1 MIPVFIPAPCA
12 TRFVETCN
20 PLEYTRRALGRACGL
35 LCGILILSANSSAAP
50 ETNPQPL
57 FQAQY
62 EGKYSG
68 MTIKSERKLSRNAD
82 GSYRLDS
89 EVKNFIASIRESSEF
104 ELSATSQ
111 LQPQRYEYARKVLGY
126 KAYDSIDFD
135 WQQQQAD
142 TQRKDK
148 PKRARRLALEG
159 NELDPALYQLQLQ
172 ADLYNGKTELS
183 YRVAKTNKIKSLAF
197 EIVGKDVFT
206 LAETAH
212 NTLKIVL
219 INPDNDKNTTIWVIP
234 DLSYQIA
241 KIEHVEENGDTFT
254 IRLTGFNQ
262 QEVQLHEFYRKTR
275 NN

>member
-1 MIPVFIPAPCA
+1 MFIPTPHPRRFFYVRKPLGYSRPALRRICA
-12 TRFVETCN
+12 
-20 PLEYTRRALGRACGL
+20 L
-35 LCGILILSANSSAAP
+35 LCSLLILSANSTATP
-50 ETNPQPL
+50 ETNPQVL
-57 FQAQY
+57 FQAHY

-82 GSYRLDS
+82 NSYRLNS

-104 ELSATSQ
+104 KLSTTAQ

-148 PKRARRLALEG
+148 PERARRLALDG

-172 ADLYNGKTELS
+172 ADLYNGKTELH
-183 YRVAKTNKIKSLAF
+183 YRVAKTNKIKLLAF

-206 LAETAH
+206 LGETAH
-212 NTLKIVL
+212 NTLKIAL
-219 INPDNDKNTTIWVIP
+219 IDPDTDKNTTIWVIP
-234 DLSYQIA
+234 SLSYQIA
-241 KIEHVEENGDTFT
+241 KIEHVEENGDAFT
-254 IRLTGFNQ
+254 IRLTGFDQ
-262 QEVQLHEFYRKTR
+262 QEALLHEFYRKTL